1 MYKIESYY
9 ADPNLEKRDL
19 FIDSINSYERYY
31 FQKIDELL
39 ALVDYRWGLVLTDFV
54 PIYET
59 HIPQY

>member
-31 FQKIDELL
+31 FQNIDELL
-39 ALVDYRWGLVLTDFV
+39 ALVNYRWGLVLTDFV